1 MSFKSKNLLLLEQNT
16 EEIEEDIIIVKLN
29 ISNLHKAFI
38 PRLKSTE
45 TLKNRSLICY
55 LIKTVLCTTRLFPK
69 LDVYK
74 SFYPAYCYAQWN
86 AGNFNMLSNKGFLA
100 SKKERSV
107 TAHSWWW
114 SVRIGEVGFL
124 WESVDWGRNKCL
136 LSVLTGV
143 RIKRVKFWENIRT
156 FPRDKDNSR

>member
-16 EEIEEDIIIVKLN
+16 EEIEEDISIVKLN

-38 PRLKSTE
+38 PRLKSPE
-45 TLKNRSLICY
+45 TLKNWSLIDY

-100 SKKERSV
+100 SKKERSI
-107 TAHSWWW
+107 TAH
-114 SVRIGEVGFL
+114 G
-124 WESVDWGRNKCL
+124 
-136 LSVLTGV
+136 
-143 RIKRVKFWENIRT
+143 
-156 FPRDKDNSR
+156 